1 MHSEISCPQTGT
13 ENMTTRFHAY
23 NSKSSSH
30 RHGAMLVMVAFMLII
45 LFVAAAFAIDI
56 AYMHSTR
63 AELRTATDAA
73 ARAATEALGRLQD
86 TKSAVDAANTLA
98 AANTV
103 AGKPLTLAK
112 SDIIFGSHVI
122 GPDGKFQFVEDG
134 KPVNSIR
141 VIGRRTGDS
150 PSGPVAL
157 FFGPLFG
164 VSDFQPVQQATTC
177 RLDRDIALVLD
188 VSGSMNSF
196 GRFDALK
203 KALTVFLDEL
213 DSLPQE
219 EFLSLSVYSTTS
231 RKLVNMTPDFDAI
244 RSAFAKENADGLTA
258 IGLGLR
264 TGLDSIANDPLS
276 REFAFKE
283 VILMTD
289 GNHNTGI
296 NPLAVAPEAVAA
308 GVTVHTITFS
318 SGANQTLMKQVA
330 AATGGIHLHANTNQ
344 QLIDVFREIALQIP
358 IILID

>member
-1 MHSEISCPQTGT
+1 MSTSFQEINGT
-13 ENMTTRFHAY
+13 RG
-23 NSKSSSH
+23 SR
-30 RHGAMLVMVAFMLII
+30 RHGAILVMVAFMLII

-73 ARAATEALGRLQD
+73 ARAATEALGRLQN
-86 TKSAVDAANTLA
+86 KKAAIKAAKDLA
-98 AANTV
+98 AANSV
-103 AGKPLTLAK
+103 AGKPLTLDNG
-112 SDIIFGSHVI
+112 DIILGSHVI
-122 GPDGKFQFVEDG
+122 GPDGKFLFVEDG

-141 VIGRRTGDS
+141 VIGRRTSDS
-150 PSGPVAL
+150 PSGPVTL

-164 VSDFQPVQQATTC
+164 VSDFQPIQQATSC

-188 VSGSMNSF
+188 VSGSMNDF
-196 GRFDALK
+196 GKFDALK
-203 KALTVFLDEL
+203 KALKVFLNEL

-219 EFLSLSVYSTTS
+219 EHVSLSVYSTTA
-231 RKLVNMTPDFDAI
+231 RKLVDMTSDFDAI
-244 RSAFAKENADGLTA
+244 RSAFAKEKASGFTA

-276 REFAFKE
+276 REFTFKE

-289 GNHNTGI
+289 GIHNTGI
-296 NPLAVAPEAVAA
+296 SPELVAPEAAAA
-308 GVTVHTITFS
+308 GITVHTITFGN
-318 SGANQTLMKQVA
+318 GANQPLMKKVA
-330 AATGGIHLHANTNQ
+330 EITGGIHLHADSNQ

>member
-1 MHSEISCPQTGT
+1 
-13 ENMTTRFHAY
+13 MTIR
-23 NSKSSSH
+23 SKVYTLQAKS
-30 RHGAMLVMVAFMLII
+30 RRPGAMLVLVAFMLII
-45 LFVAAAFAIDI
+45 LFVAAAFAIDV

-86 TKSAVDAANTLA
+86 TEAAIDAALELA

-103 AGKPLTLAK
+103 AGRPLLLDRSEIVA
-112 SDIIFGSHVI
+112 GSHVVDS
-122 GPDGKFQFVEDG
+122 GGKFQFVENG
-134 KPVNSIR
+134 NPVNSIR
-141 VIGRRTGDS
+141 VVGRRTADS
-150 PSGPVAL
+150 PSGPVPL

-164 VSDFQPVQQATTC
+164 VSDFQPVQQATSC

-196 GRFDALK
+196 GRFPALK
-203 KALTVFLDEL
+203 NALTVFLDEL
-213 DSLPQE
+213 DSMPQE
-219 EFLSLSVYSTTS
+219 EFVSLSVYSTTS
-231 RKLVNMTPDFDAI
+231 RKLVDMTENFETIRTAFDNEIA
-244 RSAFAKENADGLTA
+244 SGFTA

-276 REFAFKE
+276 REFAYKE

-289 GNHNTGI
+289 GIHNTDI
-296 NPLAVAPEAVAA
+296 SPELVAPEAVAA
-308 GVTVHTITFS
+308 GITIHTVTFGS
-318 SGANQTLMKQVA
+318 DANQTLMQQVA
-330 AATGGIHLHANTNQ
+330 ELTDGIHLHADTNQ